1 MSTQLID
8 LESGSVATGDSGER
22 TDADA
27 IKPIDAGE
35 RVQAAVIDRPFENL
49 RARTEELRQKVEE
62 LLYRADADKW
72 IITGGNTI
80 GQVTVPGAA
89 AFPTVSWNATT
100 GIFVPSAAIVV
111 QPFVSPN
118 TDIFA
123 LQQYTF
129 AAAST
134 FILEAND
141 DVLGLAPVLSGD
153 ILYDYQLA
161 NSIRIIWEVSAS
173 LGFGVF
179 CVATLEGSPDHI
191 VRIVIRND
199 STTLASHVEAALNT
213 ILAPVIAASP
223 IKFSLGGLGTT
234 VIDLADIAGYEDVVL
249 TGTYSRELHRI
260 ATAELAAFF
269 AIPAYTLT
277 DDGDGI
283 GIWYEDLI
291 DPDPAERGGRRQA
304 TPTTFVDA
312 APLVLPPNTEVPS
325 SKLFKFSLEPEKI
338 PGCIPLCRRIGTYL
352 VFIDGTIVNHTQTV
366 SFGNADFAPLLA
378 RYNAHVGGT
387 AEEHAASDITTTGI
401 AGAPESIGV
410 SEVQSVLA
418 ALYGHVNDRVELIPY
433 NAHTGG
439 TGSKHNASAIVYT
452 PSAFPYTWLTDTD
465 VSAVL
470 RAIEYLLAI
479 STTTPDGATYIGAA
493 AIAGTPE
500 SVPNGTVRSHLVA
513 IMGDLNDR
521 TERSSTESVDGYWKF
536 KGFEGGTIPPGE
548 TWLETI
554 AGKRWGAVVPE
565 FGGNPWAHAGAH
577 QNKYTQNASNWLDIC
592 PGWNYTSGYPVIY
605 LLNATFPATTVSIR
619 EIDTRNWNML
629 GTSVDRNV
637 TVPAD
642 HIPVSMCCDGPFI
655 YVLCRANVAG
665 TNSAILCYS
674 TNPWN
679 STPVWTRT
687 CAGYAIGTDISS
699 YLRSKII
706 IASDTHL
713 AITFG
718 ALITSTSPGG
728 AIMAILAKDNSVITY
743 GRGNLDATGFG
754 PSGGL
759 CSDGAHVHFG
769 ARKDAVGP
777 ANTALASAAI
787 AGPTGGGLYAA
798 PKTESH
804 AYPIHDMIF
813 DGQMVWAIHNGGHI
827 SVWHLNPDE
836 FLYDFIDLGDTIADV
851 DDGFGNITYIQRC
864 AIAFDGIHIWVAA
877 PLADSAPRYNRY
889 FSKIDAMAASP
900 NYSNAQVPPKLIVN
914 NNYISGAQIWG
925 RICAF
930 AGRVWAVKCV
940 DSIASPVGTLFVIAK
955 SESRG
960 Y

>member
-1 MSTQLID
+1 
-8 LESGSVATGDSGER
+8 
-22 TDADA
+22 
-27 IKPIDAGE
+27 
-35 RVQAAVIDRPFENL
+35 
-49 RARTEELRQKVEE
+49 
-62 LLYRADADKW
+62 
-72 IITGGNTI
+72 
-80 GQVTVPGAA
+80 
-89 AFPTVSWNATT
+89 VSWDATT
-100 GIFVPSAAIVV
+100 GLCTVSEAIVV
-111 QPFVSPN
+111 QPFVAPS
-118 TDIFA
+118 TDLFGFIDWAFTESVA
-123 LQQYTF
+123 PFGTVTF
-129 AAAST
+129 R
-134 FILEAND
+134 FEAND
-141 DVLGLAPVLSGD
+141 DPLAGT

-161 NSIRIIWEVSAS
+161 NSLRVYWESSAS
-173 LGFGVF
+173 LGAGVF
-179 CVATLEGSPDHI
+179 CQATLEGSPVHML
-191 VRIVIRND
+191 RIVVRSD
-199 STTLASHVEAALNT
+199 GTTTAAHVQAELNT
-213 ILAPVIAASP
+213 ILAPVVPDSIL
-223 IKFSLGGLGTT
+223 KFTLTGLGTT
-234 VIDLADIAGYEDVVL
+234 FVEWVETPGRPNEYMFN
-249 TGTYSRELHRI
+249 TYSREMHRM
-260 ATAELAAFF
+260 TKTVFDGFF
-269 AIPAYTLT
+269 VGSPLSV
-277 DDGDGI
+277 DGDGI
-283 GIWYEDLI
+283 GIWY
-291 DPDPAERGGRRQA
+291 AELTDSDTTQHGGRRQA
-304 TPTTFVDA
+304 TPTTATDVGPF
-312 APLVLPPNTEVPS
+312 LPPNTVVPVT
-325 SKLFKFSLEPEKI
+325 KLFKFSTEPEKI

-548 TWLETI
+548 TWLDTI

-565 FGGNPWAHAGAH
+565 FEGNPWAHAGAH
-577 QNKYTQNASNWLDIC
+577 QNKYTRTASNWLDIC

-605 LLNATFPATTVSIR
+605 LLDATFPATTVSIR
-619 EIDTRNWNML
+619 EIDTRNWDML

-642 HIPVSMCCDGPFI
+642 HIPVSMCCDGPYI
-655 YVLCRANVAG
+655 YVLCKANVAG

-713 AITFG
+713 AMTFG

-728 AIMAILAKDNSVITY
+728 AIMAILAKDNSAITY

-769 ARKDAVGP
+769 ARKDVVGP

-804 AYPIHDMIF
+804 DYPIHDMIF

-900 NYSNAQVPPKLIVN
+900 NYSNAQVPLKLIVN